1 MYILYIKIVQFT
13 NYYYFTIYDT
23 RIKIN
28 IKSLNKSNA
37 ANIAPTVESLFGSY
51 AINLKIN
58 KQLVNTI
65 VINVQNITSKY
76 IDILIVYH
84 SPMYT

>member
-1 MYILYIKIVQFT
+1 M
-13 NYYYFTIYDT
+13 
-23 RIKIN
+23 
-28 IKSLNKSNA
+28 KSLNKSNV
-37 ANIAPTVESLFGSY
+37 ANISPTTEFLFGSY
-51 AINLKIN
+51 AINFKIN

>member
-1 MYILYIKIVQFT
+1 M
-13 NYYYFTIYDT
+13 
-23 RIKIN
+23 
-28 IKSLNKSNA
+28 KSLNKSNV
-37 ANIAPTVESLFGSY
+37 ANISPRIESLFGSY